1 MGVGRAV
8 LELRLDIEVKV
19 VLKNSK
25 GNVCTHQLCPLSV
38 ESRTLLKYSSL
49 LVSISLLIVPHSSGL

>member
-8 LELRLDIEVKV
+8 LELRLDREVKV

-49 LVSISLLIVPHSSGL
+49 LVSSPSS